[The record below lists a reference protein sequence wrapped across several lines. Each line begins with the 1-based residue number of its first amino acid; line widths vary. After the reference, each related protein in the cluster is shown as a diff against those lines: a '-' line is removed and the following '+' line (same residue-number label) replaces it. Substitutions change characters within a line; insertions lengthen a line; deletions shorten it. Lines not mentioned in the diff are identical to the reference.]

1 MMKTTVEINGVSY
14 EIDLN
19 APYADLSMAVT
30 DIARAWYID
39 APKFTPVIL
48 GDWKGSVE
56 LGGNMNFFSIDFN
69 PHAHCTH
76 TETAGHIS
84 QTRHSIN
91 QHFKAPYTL
100 ALVLYPEVTNGRV
113 SLERFMKAWLEAKE
127 FGGTDG
133 IKSVIIKTDCGNGNL
148 QRNYSQTNWPY
159 LDAEIGTFIINEGI
173 DHVLIDQP
181 SVDQEEDGGALA
193 CHRSFWGPSPESTLH
208 RTITELVHIPYHV
221 QPVNYLLHLQ
231 VAPIEND
238 AAPSRPLLYKFSKV
252 Q

>member
-159 LDAEIGTFIINEGI
+159 LDAEIGTFIRNEDI

-208 RTITELVHIPYHV
+208 RTITELVHIPDHV
-221 QPVNYLLHLQ
+221 QPGNYLLHLQ

>member
-1 MMKTTVEINGVSY
+1 MKTTVEINGVSY

-159 LDAEIGTFIINEGI
+159 LDAEIGTFIRNEDI

-208 RTITELVHIPYHV
+208 RTITELVHIPDHV
-221 QPVNYLLHLQ
+221 QPGNYLLHLQ

>member
-159 LDAEIGTFIINEGI
+159 LDAEIGTFIRNEGI
-173 DHVLIDQP
+173 DHILIDQP

-208 RTITELVHIPYHV
+208 RTITELVHIPDHV
-221 QPVNYLLHLQ
+221 QPGNYLLHLQ

>member
-14 EIDLN
+14 EIDLD

-30 DIARAWYID
+30 GIPRAWYID

-48 GDWKGSVE
+48 GDWKGSVK

-84 QTRHSIN
+84 ETRHSIN
-91 QHFKAPYTL
+91 QHFKAPFTL

-113 SLERFMKAWLEAKE
+113 SFERFMKAWLEAKE
-127 FGGTDG
+127 YGGTDG
-133 IKSVIIKTDCGNGNL
+133 IKSVIIKTDCGNANL

-159 LDAEIGTFIINEGI
+159 LDAEIGTFIRNEGI
-173 DHVLIDQP
+173 DHILIDQP

-193 CHRSFWGPSPESTLH
+193 CHRSFWGPLPESTLH
-208 RTITELVHIPYHV
+208 RTITELAHIPDHV
-221 QPVNYLLHLQ
+221 QMGNYLLHLQ
-231 VAPIEND
+231 IAPIEND
-238 AAPSRPLLYKFSKV
+238 AAPSRPLLYKLSKV

>member
-14 EIDLN
+14 AIDLN

-91 QHFKAPYTL
+91 QHFKTPYTL

-127 FGGTDG
+127 YGGTDG
-133 IKSVIIKTDCGNGNL
+133 IKSVIIKTDCGNANL

-159 LDAEIGTFIINEGI
+159 LDAEIGTFIRNEGI
-173 DHVLIDQP
+173 DHILIDQP

-193 CHRSFWGPSPESTLH
+193 CHKSFWGPSPESTLH
-208 RTITELVHIPYHV
+208 RTITELAHIPDHV
-221 QPVNYLLHLQ
+221 QPGNYLLQLQ

>member
-100 ALVLYPEVTNGRV
+100 ALVLYPEVTNGSV

-159 LDAEIGTFIINEGI
+159 LDAEIGTFIRNEGI

-181 SVDQEEDGGALA
+181 SVDQEEDGGTLA

-208 RTITELVHIPYHV
+208 RTITELVHIPDHV
-221 QPVNYLLHLQ
+221 QPGNYLLHLQ

>member
-127 FGGTDG
+127 FGGTGG

-159 LDAEIGTFIINEGI
+159 LDAEIGTFIRNEGI

-208 RTITELVHIPYHV
+208 RTITELVHIPDHV
-221 QPVNYLLHLQ
+221 QPGNYLLHLQ

>member
-84 QTRHSIN
+84 HKRHSIN

-100 ALVLYPEVTNGRV
+100 ALVLYPKVTNGRV
-113 SLERFMKAWLEAKE
+113 SLKRFMKAWLEAKE
-127 FGGTDG
+127 YGGTDG
-133 IKSVIIKTDCGNGNL
+133 IKSVIIKTDCGNANL

-159 LDAEIGTFIINEGI
+159 LDAEIGTFIRNEGI
-173 DHVLIDQP
+173 DHILIDQP

-193 CHRSFWGPSPESTLH
+193 CHKSFWGPSPESTLH
-208 RTITELVHIPYHV
+208 RTITELAHIPDHV
-221 QPVNYLLHLQ
+221 QPGNYLLHLQ

>member
-1 MMKTTVEINGVSY
+1 MKTTVKINGVSY

-76 TETAGHIS
+76 TETVGHIS
-84 QTRHSIN
+84 ETRHSIN

-100 ALVLYPEVTNGRV
+100 ALVLYPEVTN
-113 SLERFMKAWLEAKE
+113 
-127 FGGTDG
+127 
-133 IKSVIIKTDCGNGNL
+133 C
-148 QRNYSQTNWPY
+148 
-159 LDAEIGTFIINEGI
+159 
-173 DHVLIDQP
+173 
-181 SVDQEEDGGALA
+181 
-193 CHRSFWGPSPESTLH
+193 
-208 RTITELVHIPYHV
+208 
-221 QPVNYLLHLQ
+221 LLYTS
-231 VAPIEND
+231 D
-238 AAPSRPLLYKFSKV
+238 AADEV
-252 Q
+252 